1 MARGYDQNMEGDH
14 ERDIDRAPRE
24 TEGRPRRPAP
34 DLPEEQQAMIRADGF
49 DPTDDESYQTWRR
62 MNAVTKM
69 DERST
74 KREEFDSEVSTGL
87 ARHERSLAMNRSL
100 AGNLS
105 KPPSSCGFDPTGPPY
120 VCCAWRA

>member
-1 MARGYDQNMEGDH
+1 
-14 ERDIDRAPRE
+14 
-24 TEGRPRRPAP
+24 
-34 DLPEEQQAMIRADGF
+34 MIRADGF

-87 ARHERSLAMNRSL
+87 AHQESLARRQ
-100 AGNLS
+100 
-105 KPPSSCGFDPTGPPY
+105 PS
-120 VCCAWRA
+120 V